1 MNTEERDIERKDPGK
16 GESKMKKRKHRE
28 SISQKTVMAQIKD
41 LQKHDYTDPDFKA
54 ARKYGDRKQFLRKN
68 KDTQKLEPIEFC
80 CKDSE
85 LERFYAGIA
94 LYFKFLKFFA
104 LTFIVLSLCSA
115 YMIYINYQ
123 ESEYFKEKN
132 EQPQLLWTTLGNTN
146 KVQIDGDHNDEFIG
160 NVEDPIKNLKIIRY
174 CDLFTL
180 MVFSIL
186 LAFYKLKSKKLA
198 H

>member
-1 MNTEERDIERKDPGK
+1 
-16 GESKMKKRKHRE
+16 
-28 SISQKTVMAQIKD
+28 
-41 LQKHDYTDPDFKA
+41 
-54 ARKYGDRKQFLRKN
+54 
-68 KDTQKLEPIEFC
+68 
-80 CKDSE
+80 
-85 LERFYAGIA
+85 
-94 LYFKFLKFFA
+94 
-104 LTFIVLSLCSA
+104 
-115 YMIYINYQ
+115 MIYINYQ

-132 EQPQLLWTTLGNTN
+132 KQLKLPELLWTTLGNTN

-160 NVEDPIKNLKIIRY
+160 NVEDPIKNLKIVRY